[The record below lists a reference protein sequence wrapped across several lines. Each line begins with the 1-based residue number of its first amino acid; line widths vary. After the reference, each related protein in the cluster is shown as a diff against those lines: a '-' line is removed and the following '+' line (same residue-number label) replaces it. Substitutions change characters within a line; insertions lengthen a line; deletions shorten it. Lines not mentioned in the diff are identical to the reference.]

1 MFALYRSTVD
11 WFFQMSSASRWR
23 HETKKRERLLGQD
36 QVVTSACVN
45 GEMAES
51 SSAELS
57 LLCEG
62 NELETRK
69 TQGQDG
75 NRKATLR
82 LIDFRTRFN
91 EGNDIRQATF
101 CFSVSPPHGVVPKY
115 YVPVQH
121 NVKSVKLIFD
131 AAILRLGRYQS
142 KLKCMVWHYVWSGCV
157 LKQFHKSARF
167 CFSMIV
173 VFTVRYVRCWQQ
185 Y

>member
-1 MFALYRSTVD
+1 
-11 WFFQMSSASRWR
+11 
-23 HETKKRERLLGQD
+23 
-36 QVVTSACVN
+36 
-45 GEMAES
+45 MAES

-82 LIDFRTRFN
+82 LIDFQTRFN

-115 YVPVQH
+115 DVPVQP
-121 NVKSVKLIFD
+121 NVKSVILIFD

-142 KLKCMVWHYVWSGCV
+142 TLKCMVCHYVWSGCI
-157 LKQFHKSARF
+157 LKQFHKSAWF
-167 CFSMIV
+167 
-173 VFTVRYVRCWQQ
+173 
-185 Y
+185 